1 MHICWRHFGLA
12 LATTAALTARAA
24 GAPEDFDDKPLSL
37 RLPAALT
44 RFASYADVAA
54 AGGASAASKWSSSMN
69 PASVG
74 WESLPGGAR
83 LSLSPQ
89 YYNLEFDEGTRFHV
103 TAEALVVD
111 AARLGTF
118 QPSLAQVRSNRKTTR
133 QGLDFRFDMDYV
145 QVQWG
150 KRLSDDTAVGAN
162 FNFAKAKSQFDLGQ
176 LPVSDSV
183 SETYGFRFGAL
194 HRLAERWLAGVVFD
208 YGFTPSRTT
217 LYDFMGLGTGDMHV
231 DDTAHQYVLRP
242 GVSYEYLKESFLY
255 ADYQFG
261 TFLDDTGRLVV
272 HRFYLGADHRIVKGL
287 FVRGGAALDTRGN
300 ASWTTGLGI
309 YPCDRF
315 SIDMGFQDNMFPE
328 LEPDLGRSRGWMISL
343 SISF

>member
-1 MHICWRHFGLA
+1 MHICRRHLWLA
-12 LATTAALTARAA
+12 LATIGALAARAA

-54 AGGASAASKWSSSMN
+54 AGGASAASKWSSSVN

-74 WESLPGGAR
+74 WEPLPEGAR
-83 LSLSPQ
+83 LALSPQ
-89 YYNLEFDEGTRFHV
+89 YYNLAFDEGTRLHV
-103 TAEALVVD
+103 MAEALVVD

-194 HRLAERWLAGVVFD
+194 HQLAERWLAAVVFD
-208 YGFTPSRTT
+208 CAFAPSRTT
-217 LYDFMGLGTGDMHV
+217 LYDFMQLGTGNVHV
-231 DDTAHQYVLRP
+231 DDTASQYVLRP
-242 GVSYEYLKESFLY
+242 GVSYEYLKESFFY

-261 TFLDDTGRLVV
+261 RFADDTGRLVV

-315 SIDMGFQDNMFPE
+315 SIDMAFQDNMFPE
-328 LEPDLGRSRGWMISL
+328 LEPDLGRSRGWTISV